1 VSVFVSFSCASFS
14 SGRHKKNVA
23 GAVRSPVLVT
33 ARLVIHGRKGKSE
46 KKNLTIPPPPLVAEG
61 DLPRHTHRRARRIDT
76 TRFGSPTSAGTTSAT
91 MRAVAAAAARAPA
104 PRGFSPRR
112 AASRNA
118 SQGGIAGTPRR
129 RAESA
134 RFLRAVASASDP
146 LSASERAEFDLLRR
160 AEALASSRRGEPS
173 SSSTAALSE
182 GMTPDEARAAQL
194 SSEYAAAQLAVSI
207 EGGFAPKKYANVLS
221 EFEGEVD
228 VDASPETCYALWND
242 PSFLTRFVPGLE
254 TCSFVGGADTFAEC
268 DLYYQFGDARTH
280 ELERLRFMTNAVE
293 RVPNQ
298 KVHWQSTDGFP
309 CGVAASFSAAAGGSD
324 AQKCVATIEFYCH
337 LPFELA
343 KREGAMKV
351 SLDVEERLAQCLGNF
366 AALAAEVQRA
376 GGMQAMRESG
386 DDDVF
391 LDADVVPAGFGLD
404 AFREEGASVSARAMR
419 EAAEKVRARVG
430 RTPFTVEVLKEL
442 GKK

>member
-1 VSVFVSFSCASFS
+1 
-14 SGRHKKNVA
+14 
-23 GAVRSPVLVT
+23 
-33 ARLVIHGRKGKSE
+33 
-46 KKNLTIPPPPLVAEG
+46 
-61 DLPRHTHRRARRIDT
+61 
-76 TRFGSPTSAGTTSAT
+76 

-134 RFLRAVASASDP
+134 RLLRAVASASDP

-173 SSSTAALSE
+173 SSSTAAVSE

-194 SSEYAAAQLAVSI
+194 SSEYAAAQLAAQI

-254 TCSFVGGADTFAEC
+254 TASFVGGADAFAEC

-280 ELERLRFMTNAVE
+280 ALERLRFMTAAVE
-293 RVPNQ
+293 RVPNER
-298 KVHWQSTDGFP
+298 VHWQSTDGFP
-309 CGVAASFSAAAGGSD
+309 CGVAASFASAGGSD
-324 AQKCVATIEFYCH
+324 DVKCVATIEFYCH
-337 LPFELA
+337 LPYELA
-343 KREGAMKV
+343 RREGAMKV

-386 DDDVF
+386 DDDVL

>member
-1 VSVFVSFSCASFS
+1 MLRAKTPCEK
-14 SGRHKKNVA
+14 R
-23 GAVRSPVLVT
+23 
-33 ARLVIHGRKGKSE
+33 ARRRE
-46 KKNLTIPPPPLVAEG
+46 KRENLDESAAAARRRGCP
-61 DLPRHTHRRARRIDT
+61 PRHTRRRARRIDT
-76 TRFGSPTSAGTTSAT
+76 TRFGSPKSAGIASAV

-118 SQGGIAGTPRR
+118 KQGGIAGTPRR
-129 RAESA
+129 RAETA
-134 RFLRAVASASDP
+134 RALRAVASASDP

-173 SSSTAALSE
+173 SSSTAAVAD
-182 GMTPDEARAAQL
+182 GMTPEETRAAQL
-194 SSEYAAAQLAVSI
+194 SSEFAAAQAAARI
-207 EGGFAPKKYANVLS
+207 AGGFAPKKYANVLS

-242 PSFLTRFVPGLE
+242 PSLVVRFVPGLE
-254 TCSFVGGADTFAEC
+254 TASFVGPDDGSRVEC
-268 DLYYQFGDARTH
+268 ELFYQFGDARTH
-280 ELERLRFMTNAVE
+280 ALESLRFMANAVE
-293 RVPNQ
+293 RVANER
-298 KVHWQSTDGFP
+298 VHWQSTDGFP
-309 CGVAASFSAAAGGSD
+309 CGVAASFAPRAGGGAGS
-324 AQKCVATIEFYCH
+324 KTCVATIEFYCH

-351 SLDVEERLAQCLGNF
+351 SLDVEERLAECLAHF
-366 AALAAEVQRA
+366 AALAADVQSA
-376 GGMQAMRESG
+376 GGIEALKRGSG
-386 DDDVF
+386 E
-391 LDADVVPAGFGLD
+391 DATRVDKNVVPAGFGLD

-430 RTPFTVEVLKEL
+430 RKPFTVEVLKEL

>member
-1 VSVFVSFSCASFS
+1 
-14 SGRHKKNVA
+14 
-23 GAVRSPVLVT
+23 
-33 ARLVIHGRKGKSE
+33 
-46 KKNLTIPPPPLVAEG
+46 
-61 DLPRHTHRRARRIDT
+61 
-76 TRFGSPTSAGTTSAT
+76 

-118 SQGGIAGTPRR
+118 KQGGIAGTPRR
-129 RAESA
+129 RAETA
-134 RFLRAVASASDP
+134 RALRAVASASDP

-173 SSSTAALSE
+173 SSSTAAVAD
-182 GMTPDEARAAQL
+182 GMTPEETRAAQL
-194 SSEYAAAQLAVSI
+194 SSEFAAAQAAARI
-207 EGGFAPKKYANVLS
+207 AGGFAPKKYANVLS

-242 PSFLTRFVPGLE
+242 PSLVVRFVPGLE
-254 TCSFVGGADTFAEC
+254 TASFVGPDDGSRVEC
-268 DLYYQFGDARTH
+268 ELFYQFGDARTH
-280 ELERLRFMTNAVE
+280 ALESLRFMAHAVE
-293 RVPNQ
+293 RVPGER
-298 KVHWQSTDGFP
+298 VHWQSTDGFP
-309 CGVAASFSAAAGGSD
+309 CGVAASFAPRAGGD
-324 AQKCVATIEFYCH
+324 AKTCVATIEFYCH

-343 KREGAMKV
+343 AGEGAMKV
-351 SLDVEERLAQCLGNF
+351 SLDVEERLAECLAHF
-366 AALAAEVQRA
+366 AALAADVQSA
-376 GGMQAMRESG
+376 GGIEAARGSG
-386 DDDVF
+386 DDATRV
-391 LDADVVPAGFGLD
+391 DADVVPAGFGLD

>member
-1 VSVFVSFSCASFS
+1 
-14 SGRHKKNVA
+14 
-23 GAVRSPVLVT
+23 
-33 ARLVIHGRKGKSE
+33 
-46 KKNLTIPPPPLVAEG
+46 
-61 DLPRHTHRRARRIDT
+61 
-76 TRFGSPTSAGTTSAT
+76 
-91 MRAVAAAAARAPA
+91 MRAAAAAAARAPA

-134 RFLRAVASASDP
+134 RLLRAVASASDP

-173 SSSTAALSE
+173 SSSTAAVSE
-182 GMTPDEARAAQL
+182 GMTPDEARAR
-194 SSEYAAAQLAVSI
+194 SSPRVRRGAARGADRRRFRAEEVRQRV
-207 EGGFAPKKYANVLS
+207 S

-254 TCSFVGGADTFAEC
+254 TASFVGGADAFAEC

-280 ELERLRFMTNAVE
+280 ALERLRFMTAAVE
-293 RVPNQ
+293 RVPNER
-298 KVHWQSTDGFP
+298 VHWQSTDGFP
-309 CGVAASFSAAAGGSD
+309 CGVAASFASAGGSD
-324 AQKCVATIEFYCH
+324 DVKCVATIEFYCH
-337 LPFELA
+337 LPYELA
-343 KREGAMKV
+343 RREGAMKV

-376 GGMQAMRESG
+376 GGIQAMRESG
-386 DDDVF
+386 DDDVL